1 MIIYLIKVWLKL
13 SVNSPAGLTS
23 HIDREY
29 SEDEKRSQSIVQKL
43 KLLAQQK
50 GQTYDEE
57 RMAEYQFVSRET
69 CEASGRAV
77 CQHSQ
82 FCGERGQQQCNQ
94 SVYLCISSTT
104 LCDGHQDCL
113 PGDISD
119 ELGCY
124 LPYAMFTTGGVVVS
138 LTLLGSSVCVYHHHR
153 MMANNG
159 MTSYKQDLVRRK
171 DKVKARA
178 AENKKNK

>member
-1 MIIYLIKVWLKL
+1 MASL
-13 SVNSPAGLTS
+13 AGLTS
-23 HIDREY
+23 HRDREY

-50 GQTYDEE
+50 GESYEEE

-69 CEASGRAV
+69 CQGSGRAV
-77 CQHSQ
+77 CEHSQ
-82 FCGERGQQQCNQ
+82 FCGERGGGGGGQQQQQCNQ
-94 SVYLCISSTT
+94 SVFLCVSSTT
-104 LCDGHQDCL
+104 VCDGHPDCL
-113 PGDISD
+113 PGDLSD

-138 LTLLGSSVCVYHHHR
+138 LALLGSSVCVYHHHR

>member
-1 MIIYLIKVWLKL
+1 MLITSIL
-13 SVNSPAGLTS
+13 PIFYIAGLTS
-23 HIDREY
+23 HRDREY

-50 GQTYDEE
+50 GERYDEE
-57 RMAEYQFVSRET
+57 RMAEYQFVSRES
-69 CEASGRAV
+69 CEGGGRAV
-77 CQHSQ
+77 CEHSQ
-82 FCGERGQQQCNQ
+82 FCGESLERGQQQCNH
-94 SVYLCISSTT
+94 SVFLCVSSSSV
-104 LCDGHQDCL
+104 CDGRADCL
-113 PGDISD
+113 AGDISD
-119 ELGCY
+119 ELGCL
-124 LPYAMFTTGGVVVS
+124 LPYAMFTTGGLVVS
-138 LTLLGSSVCVYHHHR
+138 LVLLGSSLCVYHHHR

>member
-1 MIIYLIKVWLKL
+1 MFL
-13 SVNSPAGLTS
+13 STGLHTALSLHSLPGLTS
-23 HIDREY
+23 IIDREY

-43 KLLAQQK
+43 KLLAEQK
-50 GQTYDEE
+50 GQDYDEE

-69 CEASGRAV
+69 CEGSGRAV

-82 FCGERGQQQCNQ
+82 FCGERGQQHCNQ
-94 SVYLCISSTT
+94 SVYLCISSTRV
-104 LCDGHQDCL
+104 CDGHQDCL

-138 LTLLGSSVCVYHHHR
+138 LTLLASSVCVYHHHR

-171 DKVKARA
+171 DKVKARN
-178 AENKKNK
+178 AENKRNNK